1 MNQNFVTDKN
11 LDVKVKLPKKNV
23 KTRRRIKQTK
33 NSSKSQ
39 PEHQATKQQ
48 ENERKNQNLMIYKNL
63 TLCLF
68 VSKYE
73 TALGTK
79 QHAIPPR
86 TSGRTQERPWL

>member
-1 MNQNFVTDKN
+1 MLRLSYQ
-11 LDVKVKLPKKNV
+11 KKIV

-39 PEHQATKQQ
+39 PEHQATKQH
-48 ENERKNQNLMIYKNL
+48 ENEKKNQNIIIYKNL

-86 TSGRTQERPWL
+86 TSGRTQEQPWL